1 MRHLLLIIEEIFV
14 PKLASFNVNS
24 LNVRLDDVLTWLDK
38 SQADCLAVQETKV
51 IDERFPLAV
60 FEERGYH
67 VVYTGE
73 KTYNGVALISRK
85 PILDPLFGVPG
96 FTDPQRRII
105 AGTIDGIRL
114 LNLYVPN
121 GAAVGT
127 DKYAYKLDWLKQVTA
142 FIQEEL
148 LRYPELVVVGDFNI
162 APTDKDVHDPALW
175 AGSILVSPPER
186 EAFEALLSLGLH
198 DSFRV
203 LHPDAIRYSWWDY
216 RMAAFRRNRGMRIDH
231 ILLSD
236 ALIGRCIESD
246 IDEEPRRGERP
257 SDHTPVWVSF

>member
-1 MRHLLLIIEEIFV
+1 M

-24 LNVRLDDVLTWLDK
+24 LNVRLEDVLLWLDT

-51 IDERFPLAV
+51 TDDRFPLAP

-73 KTYNGVALISRK
+73 KTYNGVALISRIPLK
-85 PILDPLFGVPG
+85 DPVFGVPG
-96 FTDPQRRII
+96 FDDPQRRVIG
-105 AGTIDGIRL
+105 ATVDGIRM

-127 DKYAYKLDWLKQVTA
+127 DKYEYKLNWLKKVTT
-142 FIQEEL
+142 FIREEL
-148 LRYPELVVVGDFNI
+148 QRYPDLVVVGDFNI
-162 APTDKDVHDPALW
+162 APEDKDVHDPALW
-175 AGSILVSPPER
+175 AGSVLVSPPER
-186 EAFEALLSLGLH
+186 EAFQGLLSLGLH
-198 DSFRV
+198 DSFRAI
-203 LHPDAIRYSWWDY
+203 HPEAVRYSWWDY

-236 ALIGRCIESD
+236 ALIGRCIDSG
-246 IDEEPRRGERP
+246 IDEEPRRSERP
-257 SDHTPVWVSF
+257 SDHTPVWVLL